1 MRSLLALDVCA
12 RARRLMLL
20 PIRLELL
27 CAVTVELG
35 LSSAFFDLPLLLRLL
50 LASES
55 FMFDHP
61 AVSSWASQLSS

>member
-1 MRSLLALDVCA
+1 
-12 RARRLMLL
+12 
-20 PIRLELL
+20 LL

-55 FMFDHP
+55 FMSTQGES
-61 AVSSWASQLSS
+61 AAASAGGRERRRQGQEASARQR

>member
-1 MRSLLALDVCA
+1 
-12 RARRLMLL
+12 MLL